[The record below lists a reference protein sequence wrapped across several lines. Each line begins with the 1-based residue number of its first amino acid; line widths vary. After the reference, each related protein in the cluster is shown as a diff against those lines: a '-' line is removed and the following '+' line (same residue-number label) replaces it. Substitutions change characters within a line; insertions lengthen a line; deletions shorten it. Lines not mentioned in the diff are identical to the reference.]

1 MTKKAT
7 EEEPRTLEIVTRD
20 LGEADAEEKR
30 NKKLRDKHRLEFFSL
45 AEATVASKTLAQK
58 SVSVAQF
65 DSEEEAREYLEQHYP
80 TWRIIDFTIRDDDV
94 LAVLEEDPEKQPF
107 VFVNPLDK
115 KVYRKQVVAG
125 GTFVNEEKLQREDP
139 ELWKRIT
146 FVPEPEPQIK
156 SSDELDPKDY
166 AKMQKYVYPGPPQIK
181 LAAPRKAKEHELE
194 TGRADD

>member
-1 MTKKAT
+1 
-7 EEEPRTLEIVTRD
+7 
-20 LGEADAEEKR
+20 
-30 NKKLRDKHRLEFFSL
+30 LEFFSL

-65 DSEEEAREYLEQHYP
+65 DSEEEAREYLAQHYP

-125 GTFVNEEKLQREDP
+125 GTFVDEEKLRREDP
-139 ELWKRIT
+139 KLWERIT
-146 FVPEPEPQIK
+146 FVPEPEPRIK